1 LRNFVLSTGTKVQLF
16 RFGVVFR
23 SVERCFMIEL
33 PIGHHVID
41 LPEVDS
47 TNSYMAKMLQAT
59 SLSDGTA
66 IMAQFQSAGRG
77 QRSSFWES
85 ERDSNL
91 LVSYVLYPSSLKA
104 DENFIFNQAMC
115 LGIRDFIAR
124 HTSEPVMIKWP
135 NDIMVG
141 NGKIAGLLI
150 ENSIRGSVVHQS
162 IVGIGININQR
173 RFGNYAPQPAS
184 LALLNDKVYQL
195 RECFNELS
203 ESLGKWYTIFTIG
216 NKRMIKESYSVSL
229 FRKGASAMYETGGRR
244 FKGTIQGTMP
254 QGELVIVQEDGFEY
268 IFKNKEVKFIF

>member
-1 LRNFVLSTGTKVQLF
+1 
-16 RFGVVFR
+16 
-23 SVERCFMIEL
+23 MIEL